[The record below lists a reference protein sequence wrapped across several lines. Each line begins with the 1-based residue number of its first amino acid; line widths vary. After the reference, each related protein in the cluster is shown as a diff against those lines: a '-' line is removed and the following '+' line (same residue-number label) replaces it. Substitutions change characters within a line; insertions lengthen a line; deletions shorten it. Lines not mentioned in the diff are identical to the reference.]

1 MEQERWSFHHDENN
15 RIQKLYYDVNIN
27 TTFNKTKLQNVK
39 NKFIKYVNYLTKYK
53 KTVIQ
58 PALLELEKLQ
68 DEAYKN
74 WQRAKRI
81 SLIHNPTPENEEKR
95 KALVPI
101 FRKAEEE
108 CQDMS
113 RIKHDLDIDIDW
125 ILSKINEIKTHQKK
139 LKHYRECA
147 HCEKKDMVTNC
158 GCKSNH
164 KLCSECIYDKT
175 ECPVCEEDLGL
186 QYCAICMQNKKKI
199 VETGCEN
206 KHQTCKECL
215 YKIKQKYNNCP
226 FCRGCCSKEPLAI
239 PDYWREE
246 AEEEARSDWQWQ
258 RQWEEEDMRQ
268 LQEANEAAE
277 DWSMNRRENRR
288 DRRERG

>member
-1 MEQERWSFHHDENN
+1 MEQERWSFTHDENN

-53 KTVIQ
+53 KNVIQ

-113 RIKHDLDIDIDW
+113 RIKHDLDINIDW
-125 ILSKINEIKTHQKK
+125 IRSKINEIKTHQKK

-164 KLCSECIYDKT
+164 KLCPECIYDKT

-226 FCRGCCSKEPLAI
+226 FCRGWCSKESESESLTI
-239 PDYWREE
+239 PDYWRERE
-246 AEEEARSDWQWQ
+246 SDEEE
-258 RQWEEEDMRQ
+258 
-268 LQEANEAAE
+268 
-277 DWSMNRRENRR
+277 
-288 DRRERG
+288 DRRERVVAVAGRRSRRR